1 MASMSLFCR
10 MIFSKRSATFWDQA
24 LGAQDRRGVSLTP
37 LSFED
42 LAGFG
47 EDDHLAAFRVFVQS
61 CAIIAE
67 RRPSLRKGAAASAA
81 LEAIAHAAVRQE
93 GQGGLNAAQARR
105 FFEAHFR
112 PFHISAQG
120 PGVDNE
126 GFLTGYYEPLVEGSL
141 TVSRDFTALV
151 LARPDNLES
160 LSPYPSRAAIE
171 AGAIEG
177 FSAPV
182 VWLRDRVEVFLVQVQ
197 GSARVR
203 LADGKVLRLVYAG
216 RNGQP
221 YTSIGRILIVSGE
234 IAESDMS
241 LATLK
246 HWIRAHG
253 QKQGDAGLELM
264 QRNKSYVFFALQ
276 EDSDPAIGPTGGQGT
291 GLTALRSIAIDRAIW
306 PYGLPFW
313 IAADLPWQSSSVSPF
328 RRLMIAQDTGSAIT
342 GPARV
347 DIFFGSGDDAGGQAG
362 DIRHAGDVIVLL
374 PAGEDRT
381 GA

>member
-1 MASMSLFCR
+1 
-10 MIFSKRSATFWDQA
+10 
-24 LGAQDRRGVSLTP
+24 
-37 LSFED
+37 
-42 LAGFG
+42 
-47 EDDHLAAFRVFVQS
+47 
-61 CAIIAE
+61 
-67 RRPSLRKGAAASAA
+67 
-81 LEAIAHAAVRQE
+81 
-93 GQGGLNAAQARR
+93 
-105 FFEAHFR
+105 
-112 PFHISAQG
+112 
-120 PGVDNE
+120 VDNE
-126 GFLTGYYEPLVEGSL
+126 GFLTGYYEPIVEGSL
-141 TVSRDFTALV
+141 TASRDFTAPV

-171 AGAIEG
+171 VGAIEG
-177 FSAPV
+177 FTAPV

-203 LADGKVLRLVYAG
+203 LADGRVLQLVYAG

-221 YTSIGRILIVSGE
+221 YTSIGRILIESGE
-234 IAESDMS
+234 IAETDMS

-253 QKQGDAGLELM
+253 QNQYDAGLELM
-264 QRNKSYVFFALQ
+264 QRNKSYVFFTLQ
-276 EDSDPAIGPTGGQGT
+276 EHSDPAVGPTGGQGA

-328 RRLMIAQDTGSAIT
+328 RHLMIAQDTGSAIV

-347 DIFFGSGDDAGGQAG
+347 DIFFGSGDDAGARAG
-362 DIRHAGDVIVLL
+362 DIRHAGDVVVLL

>member
-1 MASMSLFCR
+1 MTTLPFAPAF
-10 MIFSKRSATFWDQA
+10 A
-24 LGAQDRRGVSLTP
+24 LELQDRGGVWLTP

-61 CAIIAE
+61 CALIAE
-67 RRPSLRKGAAASAA
+67 KTPPLRKGAAASTALAAIANAA
-81 LEAIAHAAVRQE
+81 LRQA
-93 GQGGLNAAQARR
+93 GQGVLDAARGRR
-105 FFEAHFR
+105 FFETHFR
-112 PFHISAQG
+112 PYRVSAHG
-120 PGVDNE
+120 PGADPA
-126 GFLTGYYEPLVEGSL
+126 GFLTGYYEPIVEGSL
-141 TVSRDFTALV
+141 TASRDFTAPV

-171 AGAIEG
+171 TGALKG
-177 FSAPV
+177 HAAPV
-182 VWLRDRVEVFLVQVQ
+182 FWLRDRAEVFLVQVQ

-203 LADGKVLRLVYAG
+203 LADGKNLRLLYAG

-221 YTSIGRILIVSGE
+221 YTSIGRILIDSGE
-234 IAESDMS
+234 LAEADMS
-241 LATLK
+241 LAALK
-246 HWIRAHG
+246 NWIRAQG
-253 QKQGDAGLELM
+253 QTQGDAGLALM
-264 QRNKSYVFFALQ
+264 HRNKSYVFFALR
-276 EDSDPAIGPTGGQGT
+276 EDTDPAAGPTGGQGT

-313 IAADLPWQSSSVSPF
+313 ITADLPWKSPSVSPF

-342 GPARV
+342 GPARA
-347 DIFFGSGDDAGGQAG
+347 DIFFGSGDDAGARAG
-362 DIRHAGDVIVLL
+362 DIRHAGDVVVLL

>member
-1 MASMSLFCR
+1 MR
-10 MIFSKRSATFWDQA
+10 RSA
-24 LGAQDRRGVSLTP
+24 RRAKGP
-37 LSFED
+37 
-42 LAGFG
+42 
-47 EDDHLAAFRVFVQS
+47 
-61 CAIIAE
+61 E
-67 RRPSLRKGAAASAA
+67 RRPSK
-81 LEAIAHAAVRQE
+81 AV
-93 GQGGLNAAQARR
+93 
-105 FFEAHFR
+105 FEAHFR

-141 TVSRDFTALV
+141 TVSRDFTAPV

-216 RNGQP
+216 RNGQA
-221 YTSIGRILIVSGE
+221 YTSIGRILIESGE
-234 IAESDMS
+234 IAETDMS

-253 QKQGDAGLELM
+253 QKQGDAVW
-264 QRNKSYVFFALQ
+264 S
-276 EDSDPAIGPTGGQGT
+276 
-291 GLTALRSIAIDRAIW
+291 
-306 PYGLPFW
+306 
-313 IAADLPWQSSSVSPF
+313 
-328 RRLMIAQDTGSAIT
+328 
-342 GPARV
+342 
-347 DIFFGSGDDAGGQAG
+347 
-362 DIRHAGDVIVLL
+362 
-374 PAGEDRT
+374 
-381 GA
+381 